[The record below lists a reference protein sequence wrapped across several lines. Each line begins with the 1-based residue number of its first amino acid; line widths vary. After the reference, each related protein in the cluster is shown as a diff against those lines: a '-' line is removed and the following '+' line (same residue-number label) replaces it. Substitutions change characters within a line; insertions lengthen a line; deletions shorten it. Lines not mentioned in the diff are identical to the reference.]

1 MFNLLFK
8 AHLGIT
14 VLLIYSWVRLFFLPD
29 TARDARPAYK
39 LKTGFVLL
47 VFLLVAG
54 IVSYFRWQENL
65 QVAGYILYGFYGLAL
80 CGLLWI
86 LKNINWH

>member
-14 VLLIYSWVRLFFLPD
+14 VLLLYSWIRLFFLPD

-39 LKTGFVLL
+39 LKTGLVLL
-47 VFLLVAG
+47 VFLLVA
-54 IVSYFRWQENL
+54 
-65 QVAGYILYGFYGLAL
+65 
-80 CGLLWI
+80 
-86 LKNINWH
+86 